1 MGGEQGDEPGI
12 FVSFVL
18 AGGPADLSQNI
29 LKGDRIISVNEES
42 IENANH
48 DQAAEALK
56 NAGET
61 VSLVVQQEVRL
72 ENRKHHGEPTW
83 PKHFPKNN
91 KIAFQVKIF

>member
-61 VSLVVQQEVRL
+61 VSLVVQQEVRRK
-72 ENRKHHGEPTW
+72 NRKHQGDDYMTEISS
-83 PKHFPKNN
+83 KK
-91 KIAFQVKIF
+91 